1 MFRCVFRASVSLVSC
16 SKYVLLFF
24 FVWVG
29 VCWLLRC
36 SCSCFS
42 VCCLFC
48 VVFAVVS
55 ALRAFGLEV
64 LRLSSHAAS
73 CRLCVAHG
81 TRNLAANPS
90 HSTVSGQGGG
100 TPRDLFTPGGRATS
114 ALPSRGAFLVARL
127 PRSPAKKTCATTL
140 FSRPCLTLAHH
151 ASNTTGTPSYSEKHT
166 DFDAPPF
173 ADVHKSDFFLMR
185 LLWFSYRPKPPKT
198 IHFHTRKLFHKDIG
212 QEHPTHPPARHAC
225 NLRTFTRVRK
235 TMVFCMQN
243 APFPI
248 PR

>member
-1 MFRCVFRASVSLVSC
+1 MLGMFRCVFHASVSLVSC

-90 HSTVSGQGGG
+90 HSTVSGQGGDHVICS
-100 TPRDLFTPGGRATS
+100 PRAAGRPRHSHREA
-114 ALPSRGAFLVARL
+114 PFWWHAFLAR
-127 PRSPAKKTCATTL
+127 RRK
-140 FSRPCLTLAHH
+140 RR
-151 ASNTTGTPSYSEKHT
+151 
-166 DFDAPPF
+166 
-173 ADVHKSDFFLMR
+173 VQ
-185 LLWFSYRPKPPKT
+185 LLCFR
-198 IHFHTRKLFHKDIG
+198 D
-212 QEHPTHPPARHAC
+212 
-225 NLRTFTRVRK
+225 RV
-235 TMVFCMQN
+235 
-243 APFPI
+243 
-248 PR
+248 

>member
-1 MFRCVFRASVSLVSC
+1 MSCCSFSSGWVFVG
-16 SKYVLLFF
+16 F
-24 FVWVG
+24 FVVL
-29 VCWLLRC
+29 VLASL
-36 SCSCFS
+36 
-42 VCCLFC
+42 C
-48 VVFAVVS
+48 VVCFALSSLWYPRFAHLGLEFVDFPRMPPRVAF
-55 ALRAFGLEV
+55 ALRMARATWLPIRVTIQSLG
-64 LRLSSHAAS
+64 R
-73 CRLCVAHG
+73 
-81 TRNLAANPS
+81 
-90 HSTVSGQGGG
+90 GG

-198 IHFHTRKLFHKDIG
+198 IHFHTRKSFHKDIG